1 VSGDA
6 PWYRLL
12 DHTGDIA
19 ILVGAPTLGGIYD
32 AATRALFDVILDVR
46 TVEPRE
52 RVEVRVAGAVD
63 AEDLFVRYLSEL
75 LFLHD
80 TAGRVFC
87 GAEVLGLGA
96 GAMAAV
102 ALGETIDPARHAI
115 QREVKAVTYHHLLL
129 SEDREGWSAR
139 VVLDL

>member
-1 VSGDA
+1 MSGEA

-19 ILVGAPTLGGIYD
+19 ILIGAPTLSGIYD

-52 RVEVRVAGAVD
+52 RIPIRVERAVD
-63 AEDLFVRYLSEL
+63 AEDLLVRYLSEL
-75 LFLHD
+75 LYLHD
-80 TAGRVFC
+80 TARWLFR
-87 GAEVLGLGA
+87 GAEVIELRPGELVA
-96 GAMAAV
+96 H
-102 ALGETIDPARHAI
+102 ALGEAFDPSRHEI
-115 QREVKAVTYHHLLL
+115 EREVKAVTYHQLLL

>member
-1 VSGDA
+1 MSDKA

-12 DHTGDIA
+12 DHTGDIGL
-19 ILVGAPTLGGIYD
+19 LVGAATLPALYD

-52 RVEVRVAGAVD
+52 RVEVRVEGAVD
-63 AEDLFVRYLSEL
+63 AEDLLVRYLSEL

-80 TAGRVFC
+80 TANWVFR
-87 GAEVLGLGA
+87 GAEVGELGTGA
-96 GAMAAV
+96 VVARAV
-102 ALGETIDPARHAI
+102 GEAFDPARHEI
-115 QREVKAVTYHHLLL
+115 QRQVKAVTYHRLLL

-139 VVLDL
+139 VFLDL

>member
-1 VSGDA
+1 VSGEA

-19 ILVGAPTLGGIYD
+19 ILIGAPTLPGIYD

-52 RVEVRVAGAVD
+52 RIAIRVEGAVD
-63 AEDLFVRYLSEL
+63 AEDLLVRYLSEL
-75 LFLHD
+75 LYLHD
-80 TAGRVFC
+80 TAGWLFR
-87 GAEVLGLGA
+87 GAEVVEVGA
-96 GAMAAV
+96 AALV
-102 ALGETIDPARHAI
+102 AHALGEAFDPARHEI
-115 QREVKAVTYHHLLL
+115 QREVKAVTYHQLLL

>member
-1 VSGDA
+1 MSGET

-19 ILVGAPTLGGIYD
+19 LLVRAPTHPALYD

-52 RVEVRVAGAVD
+52 RVEVLIDTAVD
-63 AEDLFVRYLSEL
+63 AEDLLVRYLSEL

-80 TAGRVFC
+80 SRGWLFR
-87 GAEVLGLGA
+87 GAEVRDLRPDGLTA
-96 GAMAAV
+96 DV
-102 ALGETIDPARHAI
+102 LGEPFDPLRHSI
-115 QREVKAVTYHHLLL
+115 QRQVKAVTYHNLML
-129 SEDREGWSAR
+129 SQDRQGWSAR
-139 VVLDL
+139 LVLDL

>member
-1 VSGDA
+1 VNCEA

-19 ILVGAPTLGGIYD
+19 ILIGAPTLPGIYD

-46 TVEPRE
+46 SIEPRE
-52 RVEVRVAGAVD
+52 RVVIRVEGAVD
-63 AEDLFVRYLSEL
+63 AEDLLVRYLSEL
-75 LFLHD
+75 LYLHD
-80 TAGRVFC
+80 TADWLFR
-87 GAEVLGLGA
+87 GAEVVELGPGGLLA
-96 GAMAAV
+96 H
-102 ALGETIDPARHAI
+102 ALGEAFDPARHEI
-115 QREVKAVTYHHLLL
+115 QREVKAVTYHQLLL